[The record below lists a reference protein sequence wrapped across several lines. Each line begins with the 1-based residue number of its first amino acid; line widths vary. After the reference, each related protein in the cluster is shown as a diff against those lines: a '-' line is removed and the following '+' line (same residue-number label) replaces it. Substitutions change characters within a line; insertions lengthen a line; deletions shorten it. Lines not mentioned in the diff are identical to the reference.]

1 MSEESQV
8 DYYITNGVNGH
19 HCATL
24 EAAYLLGQHYA
35 TELQGEI
42 MLYIDNVLHTKI
54 EPEPKP
60 DKPLMPPICEI

>member
-42 MLYIDNVLHTKI
+42 MLYENNVLKKKI
-54 EPEPKP
+54 KPKK
-60 DKPLMPPICEI
+60 KPSKPTPPPLCEI